1 MPKTVLLIP
10 PNDPEAIL
18 IYELAKAMG
27 IQIIR
32 SQQPHGATLEKESD
46 LVLLIRDGGW
56 KRVVIV
62 EMPGLKIEAKLRKM
76 GVEVVIVDHH
86 QYTGIDRAK
95 NSKTGKLLP
104 SSLEQFLKLFRVTD
118 AKLHKLGYTPK
129 IARGIGVM
137 DRGYV
142 WALQEEGYRPLEI
155 ETVIALQRALLAKHG
170 LLKDEDQKLKQARKA
185 WKDRKVW
192 KEYFVVTSNIKTE
205 IRSRVSMIVVQEIG
219 KPTPIIFLEK
229 KRGLMYVQE
238 SGHAMDLFE
247 AFGGFTFGLNRNWG
261 FRNEKGKRH
270 ITLKDIQKI
279 LLKKN

>member
-1 MPKTVLLIP
+1 MKKTVLVIP

-32 SQQPHGATLEKESD
+32 SSQPHGATLEKETD
-46 LVLLIRDGGW
+46 LVPLIRDGEW

-62 EMPGLKIEAKLRKM
+62 EMPGLNVEAKLRKM
-76 GVEVVIVDHH
+76 GVEVVIIDHH

-95 NSKTGKLLP
+95 HPKTGKLLP
-104 SSLEQFLKLFRVTD
+104 SSLEQFLKLFRITD
-118 AKLHKLGYTPK
+118 IQLRKFGYTPK

-142 WALQEEGYRPLEI
+142 WALQEEGYRQLEI
-155 ETVIALQRALLAKHG
+155 ETVIALQRALLLKHG
-170 LLKDEDQKLKQARKA
+170 LLKDEDRKMKQTKKA
-185 WKDRKVW
+185 WKNRKMW
-192 KEYFVVTSNIKTE
+192 NEYFIVTSNVETE

-229 KRGLMYVQE
+229 KRGLIYVQE
-238 SGHAMDLFE
+238 SPRAMDLFRQ
-247 AFGGFTFGLNRNWG
+247 FGGFTFGGNRNWG
-261 FRNEKGKRH
+261 YRNEKGKRQV
-270 ITLKDIQKI
+270 TLQEVKNI
-279 LLKKN
+279 LV